1 MSVKRINLTAR
12 KIRAA
17 CGSDEGQQAFTIVE
31 LLLVMIISLIIM
43 AGMVA
48 LISSVFTVFR
58 TSRDL
63 QALNDSSRRALDIMS
78 RQLRTALH
86 FNSSICDVDNV
97 TFWGDIDGDQDL
109 PGSTAPTPT
118 DVNNYTPAE
127 MVQLRQRGSTVVAD
141 VTQPG
146 KIPPTPDPP
155 ITVGSFVGNLNFYY
169 FAKDVVPGGTD
180 PTDPDGNFNPSVDK
194 VNDKAAMIRI
204 VLRLRKGKVHHS
216 YYGDVFLRIVLRQS

>member
-86 FNSSICDVDNV
+86 FDSSICSVDTV

-127 MVQLRQRGSTVVAD
+127 TVQLLQWGSTVRAN

-146 KIPPTPDPP
+146 EPTPDP